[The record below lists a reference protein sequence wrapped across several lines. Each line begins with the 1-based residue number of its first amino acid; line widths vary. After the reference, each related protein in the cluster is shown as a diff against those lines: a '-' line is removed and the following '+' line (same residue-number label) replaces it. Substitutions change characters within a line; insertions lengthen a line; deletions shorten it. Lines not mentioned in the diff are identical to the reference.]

1 MSKVIRCP
9 CGFVVR
15 AESDDALVAKAQEH
29 AKQAHGMELTPE
41 EAMSMAQPS

>member
-15 AESDDALVAKAQEH
+15 AESDNALVAKAQEH

>member
-15 AESDDALVAKAQEH
+15 AESDNALVAKAQEH
-29 AKQAHGMELTPE
+29 AMQAHGMELTPE

>member
-15 AESDDALVAKAQEH
+15 AENDNALVAMAQEH

>member
-9 CGFVVR
+9 CGFIVR
-15 AESDDALVAKAQEH
+15 AESDNALVAKAQEH

>member
-15 AESDDALVAKAQEH
+15 AESDSALVAKAQEH
-29 AKQAHGMELTPE
+29 AKLAHGMELTPE

>member
-1 MSKVIRCP
+1 MGKVIRCP

-15 AESDDALVAKAQEH
+15 AESDIALVAKAQEH
-29 AKQAHGMELTPE
+29 AKQAHGMQLTAE

>member
-15 AESDDALVAKAQEH
+15 AESDNALVAKAQEH
-29 AKQAHGMELTPE
+29 AKQAHGMDLTAE

>member
-1 MSKVIRCP
+1 MNKVIRCP

-15 AESDDALVAKAQEH
+15 ADSDNALVAKAQEH
-29 AKQAHGMELTPE
+29 AKQAHGMDLTPE

>member
-1 MSKVIRCP
+1 MNKVIRCP

-15 AESDDALVAKAQEH
+15 ADSDNALVAKAQEH
-29 AKQAHGMELTPE
+29 SKQAHGMDLTPE

>member
-15 AESDDALVAKAQEH
+15 AESDNDLITKAQEH

>member
-15 AESDDALVAKAQEH
+15 AESDNVLVAKAQEH

>member
-15 AESDDALVAKAQEH
+15 AESDDALDAKAQEH

>member
-41 EAMSMAQPS
+41 DAMSMAQPS